1 MTCVYKEFQIKIKMV
16 QEQLL
21 QLKMKFLLGFNVDI
35 CYLVGGWLVES
46 LLGGDE
52 QILLVRGH
60 LPPSPPV
67 WKTLEVTSVTMKEPF
82 HLHNF
87 ITKKL
92 SLKLL
97 M

>member
-1 MTCVYKEFQIKIKMV
+1 
-16 QEQLL
+16 
-21 QLKMKFLLGFNVDI
+21 MKFLLGFNVDS
-35 CYLVGGWLVES
+35 CYVVGGWLVES

-97 M
+97 MYINLEEKNCSFKLFSNDFLNV

>member
-1 MTCVYKEFQIKIKMV
+1 M
-16 QEQLL
+16 
-21 QLKMKFLLGFNVDI
+21 
-35 CYLVGGWLVES
+35 VGGES
-46 LLGGDE
+46 SRGDE

-60 LPPSPPV
+60 LPPSPLV

-87 ITKKL
+87 ISKKL

-97 M
+97 MEVNLEEKNCSFEFSSNDFLNV

>member
-1 MTCVYKEFQIKIKMV
+1 MWT
-16 QEQLL
+16 LL
-21 QLKMKFLLGFNVDI
+21 FNWGM
-35 CYLVGGWLVES
+35 VGGES
-46 LLGGDE
+46 SRRDE
-52 QILLVRGH
+52 QILLVMGH

-67 WKTLEVTSVTMKEPF
+67 WKTVEVTSVTMKEPF

-92 SLKLL
+92 FLKLL